1 MAGTVDLTPFG
12 FTPTESQVYGALLRL
27 GPSTGYA
34 LAHATRVARANT
46 YGALEG
52 LAGRAA
58 AIRLPGR
65 PARYRA
71 VDPRALIAQL
81 AAEQGQALD
90 RLSQALRDSSE
101 PVEPES
107 RAAAGARAAA
117 NLVMQLVARAGQRVE
132 GVLAAELL
140 RPSLPAWRRARERA
154 TLELRVAGEVPVEA
168 GSLVA
173 GSVPPE
179 TPTVLPIDDAHAVV
193 ASGAGEGVTP
203 IVFLHGL
210 GASMYAWRKNL
221 EPVAAAGYRVIAFD
235 NRGFGF
241 SGKPATG
248 YDNASYARL
257 TVALLDAL
265 HLPDAVLIGHS
276 MGGAI
281 AAEVAIA
288 HPERVRGLVL
298 IGSAGLG
305 AREPPLF
312 RVGRW
317 PLVGPLLFA
326 FRGRGL

>member
-81 AAEQGQALD
+81 AA
-90 RLSQALRDSSE
+90 
-101 PVEPES
+101 
-107 RAAAGARAAA
+107 GARAAA

-179 TPTVLPIDDAHAVV
+179 TPTVLLIDDAHAVV
-193 ASGAGEGVTP
+193 ASGAGEGVTAIWSSHP
-203 IVFLHGL
+203 AILAVV
-210 GASMYAWRKNL
+210 R
-221 EPVAAAGYRVIAFD
+221 AALR
-235 NRGFGF
+235 
-241 SGKPATG
+241 T
-248 YDNASYARL
+248 L
-257 TVALLDAL
+257 T
-265 HLPDAVLIGHS
+265 
-276 MGGAI
+276 
-281 AAEVAIA
+281 
-288 HPERVRGLVL
+288 
-298 IGSAGLG
+298 
-305 AREPPLF
+305 
-312 RVGRW
+312 
-317 PLVGPLLFA
+317 
-326 FRGRGL
+326 